1 MFSKFML
8 LALYTV
14 QFVQAMPFSF
24 TSDVSCVSNNYE
36 VRSPLY
42 PGAKP
47 LKLFNVGVNAA
58 VFAAPAGEILCHR
71 SDANPGDNGF
81 TVPNGSPKEPPATSN
96 RCQNALVACP
106 NTNPVEFILESAAA
120 DVYKIRLAG
129 QNLVWEGVYGG
140 VNTQYDYVR
149 PTLLS
154 QRRTA
159 PAFAREP
166 GLVLHNIEGQGE
178 LVGMQFEI
186 VQRLGLALLL
196 LPFNVTA
203 FMLDP
208 IRAVRWLKH
217 LQFSS
222 NHSIFLLDGGNVFF
236 TLLIPPVT
244 IRAVRP
250 LNLRFP
256 ERLEMQTPFCGVVNT

>member
-1 MFSKFML
+1 MFSKFMP

-14 QFVQAMPFSF
+14 PFVQAMPFSF

-71 SDANPGDNGF
+71 SDANPGDNGL
-81 TVPNGSPKEPPATSN
+81 
-96 RCQNALVACP
+96 NALVACP

-186 VQRLGLALLL
+186 VQRLGLAPLL

-217 LQFSS
+217 LSPTG
-222 NHSIFLLDGGNVFF
+222 L
-236 TLLIPPVT
+236 
-244 IRAVRP
+244 
-250 LNLRFP
+250 
-256 ERLEMQTPFCGVVNT
+256 CGH